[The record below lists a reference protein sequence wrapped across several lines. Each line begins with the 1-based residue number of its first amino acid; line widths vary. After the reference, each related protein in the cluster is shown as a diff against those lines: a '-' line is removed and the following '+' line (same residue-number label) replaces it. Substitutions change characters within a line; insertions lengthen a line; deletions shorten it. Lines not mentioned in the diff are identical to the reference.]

1 LKLLADELSEKYH
14 FDVAKY
20 QLSKEGKEFG
30 KGLPDLQLLIWTESL
45 SYSVVQT
52 FASLLAKHT
61 NQWHYILS
69 VRRIKSSTCCVPI
82 WSK

>member
-30 KGLPDLQLLIWTESL
+30 KGLPDLQL
-45 SYSVVQT
+45 
-52 FASLLAKHT
+52 
-61 NQWHYILS
+61 
-69 VRRIKSSTCCVPI
+69 
-82 WSK
+82 